1 MDTRRAKGRNARNHR
16 SPGDHRGTEP
26 AVRLDAPRPDFNGA
40 LIQFLI
46 GLAQTAIP
54 PGDNRDW
61 RRRFK
66 TPPPPDELKT
76 AFAPYAHA
84 FNFDGEGPR
93 FMQDYD
99 LDEGVENSV
108 DRLLMEMPGEQT

>member
-1 MDTRRAKGRNARNHR
+1 MVNLIDDPWIPVVRRDGARETIAPR
-16 SPGDHRGTEP
+16 EITGGAEP
-26 AVRLDAPRPDFNGA
+26 VIRLDAPRPDFNGA

-46 GLAQTAIP
+46 GLVQTAIP

-61 RRRFK
+61 RRKFK
-66 TPPPPDELKT
+66 TPPPPDELKR

-99 LDEGVENSV
+99 LNEGVESSV
-108 DRLLMEMPGEQT
+108 